1 MPMSTLPMEHV
12 LLEGISWQTY
22 ARMRAEL
29 DSRPIRLTYDD
40 GRLEI
45 MSPSATHE
53 RDKRRIGRLVE
64 ALTEERSLP
73 LQSGGSTTWQREDLK
88 KGLEPDECYWLQHAA
103 EVRGR
108 DELDLRFDPPPDLAI
123 EVDVSTS
130 SLDRMAIYAALG
142 VPEVWRWQ
150 ADRLTAY
157 RLDGSS
163 SRTPRTYAESST
175 SLVIEDLV
183 VADLTAWVIRARS
196 EDETAWI
203 RAFRAWVRERWA
215 R

>member
-1 MPMSTLPMEHV
+1 MPMSTLPMERV

-40 GRLEI
+40 GTLEI

-150 ADRLTAY
+150 ADRLTEF
-157 RLDGSS
+157 RLDGAS
-163 SRTPRTYAESST
+163 SRAPRTYAESST